1 VQFKIIL
8 LLLELEVLQELKR
21 SHLTG

>member
-1 VQFKIIL
+1 MIL
-8 LLLELEVLQELKR
+8 LLLELEGLQELKR